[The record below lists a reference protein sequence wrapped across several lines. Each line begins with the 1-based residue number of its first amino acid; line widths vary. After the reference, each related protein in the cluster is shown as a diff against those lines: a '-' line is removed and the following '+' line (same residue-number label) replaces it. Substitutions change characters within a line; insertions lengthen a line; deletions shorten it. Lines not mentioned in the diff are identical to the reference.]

1 MSDRKK
7 SFHDVLFEM
16 LCDIDDLCRRH
27 GIRYTL
33 YCGTLLGAVRHQ
45 GFIPWDDDMDI
56 AMPLE
61 DYRRFFKIA
70 CRELAPD
77 YEVQDLENTPDH
89 CWRWMRVYKR
99 GTTYIDKGR
108 RNLHISHGIW
118 LDIYPFLPAVYGRGI
133 KIQQKLL
140 QLSYALRLVPYWK
153 QTHSSR
159 NKMARFVMPV
169 LSLVPQKIRNR
180 ISILLFEE
188 AAWFGSGSPY
198 VGTVDALLFAPKYL
212 ASEWEE
218 MTVGTINGRTFPIPK
233 EYDRLLTRIYGHY
246 MMLPPESERHG
257 HKQPQNVVL
266 DTEKDYTEY
275 LKAL

>member
-1 MSDRKK
+1 MSDSRK

-61 DYRRFFKIA
+61 DYRRFFEIA
-70 CRELAPD
+70 CEELAPE

-89 CWRWMRVYKR
+89 CWKWMRVYKR
-99 GTTYIDKGR
+99 GTACIQKDMKD
-108 RNLHISHGIW
+108 LHVSHGIW
-118 LDIYPFLPAVYGRGI
+118 TDIYPILPAVYGRRNRY
-133 KIQQKLL
+133 QQFLL
-140 QLSYALRLVPYWK
+140 QTSYAFRYVPYWK
-153 QTHSSR
+153 KTHYAQNR
-159 NKMARFVMPV
+159 TVQLVMPA

-180 ISILLFEE
+180 ISIRLFDR
-188 AAWFGSGSPY
+188 AARAGRGSPY
-198 VGTVDALLFAPKYL
+198 VGTVDALHFEPKYL

-218 MTVGTINGRTFPIPK
+218 MTEGTINGRSFPIPK

-246 MMLPPESERHG
+246 MMLPPESERNGHG
-257 HKQPQNVVL
+257 QPQNVVI